1 MLILRLP
8 FFHHLP
14 THRHMHTSPRTMTL
28 SSSLGLRN
36 WVSCLRKF
44 MQKPHTN
51 WNIWGMRQSAWIFSF
66 FITTKYASFRRLPD
80 SRIAFTH
87 FLLDGISSVT
97 TKSNAFAK
105 MVSHL
110 WECNF
115 ENEVRLSGFSN
126 QFIFV
131 FLPQFN
137 DDGYEINK
145 QMTHIKCLR
154 FLRA

>member
-1 MLILRLP
+1 M
-8 FFHHLP
+8 
-14 THRHMHTSPRTMTL
+14 
-28 SSSLGLRN
+28 
-36 WVSCLRKF
+36 
-44 MQKPHTN
+44 
-51 WNIWGMRQSAWIFSF
+51 
-66 FITTKYASFRRLPD
+66 
-80 SRIAFTH
+80 
-87 FLLDGISSVT
+87 T

-105 MVSHL
+105 MVSLL